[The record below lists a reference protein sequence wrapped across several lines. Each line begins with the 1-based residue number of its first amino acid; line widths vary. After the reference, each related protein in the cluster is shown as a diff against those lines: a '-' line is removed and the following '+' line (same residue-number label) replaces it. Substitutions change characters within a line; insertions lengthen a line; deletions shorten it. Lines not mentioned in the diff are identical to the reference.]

1 MARTVFKCTDVDVS
15 KILLEDFVKSDDQVF
30 SKLWNEDDNSFST
43 LHVKTPWLKVVD
55 ATNNYVEVL
64 ADKTTVDICDQI
76 DDKVLKFIKT
86 TSAIK
91 KFGLKKCQ
99 YQKTVS
105 ENDSQLRVLRLKVSD
120 SIQVYVKN
128 NKDLQN
134 YNKLVSN
141 VKTNELKLIL
151 EFDGVSMDTTKNN
164 IYVNVVLKQMCLKKN
179 YKKVELVEYSFID
192 SEEHEQE
199 HEQEQ
204 ETQEKLK
211 ETQEI
216 PFDKLFKKSSSDEKP
231 DSEHENSDSEN
242 ENTKQFL
249 KDMIKR
255 TK

>member
-15 KILLEDFVKSDDQVF
+15 KILLEEFVKSDDQVF

-43 LHVKTPWLKVVD
+43 LHVQTPWLKVVD

-120 SIQVYVKN
+120 SMQVYVKN
-128 NKDLQN
+128 NKEAQN
-134 YNKLVSN
+134 YSKLVSN
-141 VKTNELKLIL
+141 VRTNELKLIL

-179 YKKVELVEYSFID
+179 YKKVELVEYSFVD
-192 SEEHEQE
+192 SE
-199 HEQEQ
+199 EQ
-204 ETQEKLK
+204 ETQETQEKLKETLK

-242 ENTKQFL
+242 DNTKQFL